1 MTATAEVNHR
11 PEGRRG
17 RPVTARRPGMTG
29 VLLAAAAFIL
39 LVAAGGATAVLGGA
53 DDRHIARQVRLGL
66 LDPGAPLPADLLH
79 AEGKSRWELKTAT
92 IESHVVRTFSEEA
105 GVVTVTDDGSAPST
119 RVYSDPAGGDAA
131 VRWLLPDR
139 DTARLKPGARATLVL
154 DEENGGA
161 VDRLRIETQTVGIG
175 WVELPS
181 GPHEVVLE
189 RALVLR
195 EAAGKRGFAP
205 DRLVHRFIDPKA
217 GVVAEIAGPPSA
229 DGRSRAT
236 VAEAALLEVVIQGAG
251 SLIIHSSELWDAPL
265 TVVNYG
271 RDRGNG
277 TTVASLTPAPGVST
291 MGDLIALDS
300 WDFSGDNSGVEIGFT
315 STPVNSAET
324 CNYAQCGYTTPG
336 VQLER
341 SDKNFDVPA
350 SWQKVNDVAQLED
363 RVSDSVIWL
372 RAGSQKE
379 GVTGSFGNGESRFC
393 YTGTWTDSM
402 SVVHTRVQVPLWI
415 LAHQDAQGRYFQIGD
430 TWTSAPFNCD
440 QNVYNGVCGDTSG
453 LFSTLYAKACNTHT
467 GTQNGAVL
475 KGGVVTTPSGHTFNA
490 LLVRNVA
497 DFCVFSTAACGSLAK
512 LSEVRTVN
520 YLWQVP
526 HLGTVARVQSAQN
539 VADNTSFTTLAET
552 DFKFGLFPPRSIT
565 VGAVADTT
573 IDLTWD
579 PGLDTHRISGYK
591 VYWDTDPGAAT
602 AYAFNSQSNPGQV
615 AFAGAGATI
624 SGLTPGTTYYLT
636 VTALSTF
643 TDPSTLVPRTY
654 ESILYP
660 TQVSGDPSFIYPVE
674 VQAHTTGGVCIP
686 TAEVTGLTVVYDP
699 AGIRIC
705 WNPVTDPCLVGYQVL
720 GAASPQAAANFAPVA
735 DVGLVTCWAG
745 NPASSFFLVT
755 AAGTGGH
762 GPWGHYGL

>member
-1 MTATAEVNHR
+1 
-11 PEGRRG
+11 
-17 RPVTARRPGMTG
+17 MTG